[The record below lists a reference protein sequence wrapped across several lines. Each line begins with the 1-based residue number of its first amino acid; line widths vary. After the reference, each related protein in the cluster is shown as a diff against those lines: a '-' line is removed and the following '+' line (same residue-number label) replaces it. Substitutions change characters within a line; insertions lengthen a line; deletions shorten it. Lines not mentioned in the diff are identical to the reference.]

1 MGTQTMGVLDE
12 LEARA
17 GASDQD
23 REQWLAERRR
33 GVTATEL
40 RDIMLAS
47 NRDVAIADLVK
58 KKREGDRFTGATAVL
73 GEAVA
78 RWAAARR
85 AYLARF
91 PIVQD
96 AIAVDRGDG
105 GE

>member
-47 NRDVAIADLVK
+47 NRDVVRVRDEMRGRVGRPKAKGRLSD
-58 KKREGDRFTGATAVL
+58 
-73 GEAVA
+73 GE
-78 RWAAARR
+78 
-85 AYLARF
+85 
-91 PIVQD
+91 
-96 AIAVDRGDG
+96 
-105 GE
+105 

>member
-58 KKREGDRFTGATAVL
+58 KKREGDRFTGN
-73 GEAVA
+73 
-78 RWAAARR
+78 
-85 AYLARF
+85 AYTDWGNDREPVIAENGSR
-91 PIVQD
+91 D
-96 AIAVDRGDG
+96 A
-105 GE
+105 